1 VRPLSETLISI
12 LGSALQS
19 GATHVDVDGSGVRL
33 MRGKEL
39 LGVGAVEGEQ
49 LARLGDELC
58 GLGAKREGTAKVNI
72 MSPAGPLDLTVSL
85 SASAITIVLRD
96 EATEKAE
103 RAFSMVMARL
113 VALGG
118 EPSRET
124 PATRSRR
131 SGRGGSSGF
140 RAGHVER

>member
-1 VRPLSETLISI
+1 
-12 LGSALQS
+12 
-19 GATHVDVDGSGVRL
+19 
-33 MRGKEL
+33 
-39 LGVGAVEGEQ
+39 
-49 LARLGDELC
+49 
-58 GLGAKREGTAKVNI
+58 VNI